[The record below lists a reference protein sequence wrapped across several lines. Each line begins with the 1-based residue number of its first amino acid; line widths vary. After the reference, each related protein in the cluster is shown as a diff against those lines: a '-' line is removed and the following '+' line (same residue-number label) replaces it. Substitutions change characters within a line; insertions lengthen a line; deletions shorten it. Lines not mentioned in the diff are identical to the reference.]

1 MSKKFSPSLLTFWV
15 PAKTAYPVDVQ
26 PKLDGV
32 RCVATKGGL
41 WTRTGKRIVVAA
53 HIEYALAGLFA
64 DHPDAVLDGELVHPE
79 GCQSTVSALMRR
91 EPCADLTFNVFD
103 GATTRGGLE
112 YSFCVRFTEVAE
124 ALPISA
130 HVRLVETH
138 VATCEADVRRMHAY
152 WVAEGFEGA
161 VIRDPEICY
170 QSGRTASVQKLKVH
184 QDNEYLCVGVAASG
198 CLKFVM
204 SDGRT
209 FEAQGGA
216 NFEDAPIGKM
226 VTVRHNGFTDAGIP
240 RHAVA
245 HCLRAD

>member
-1 MSKKFSPSLLTFWV
+1 MNKKFSPSLLTFWV
-15 PAKTAYPVDVQ
+15 SAKAEYPVVVQ

-32 RCVATKGGL
+32 RCIATKDGL
-41 WTRTGKRIVVAA
+41 WTRTGKPIAVAA
-53 HIEYALAGLFA
+53 HIEHGLSEFFI
-64 DHPDAVLDGELVHPE
+64 DHPQAVLDGELVHKA

-91 EPCADLTFNVFD
+91 EQCMELTFHVFD
-103 GATTRGGLE
+103 GATTGSRLGDR
-112 YSFCVRFTEVAE
+112 FCDRFTEAAE
-124 ALPISA
+124 ALPLSSHI
-130 HVRLVETH
+130 RLVVIS

-161 VIRDPEICY
+161 VIRDPAAPY
-170 QSGRTASVQKLKVH
+170 AHGRTASVQKLKVH

-198 CLKFVM
+198 CLRFVM
-204 SDGRT
+204 TDGRT
-209 FEAQGGA
+209 FDAQGGA

>member
-1 MSKKFSPSLLTFWV
+1 MTKKFSPSLLTFWV
-15 PAKTAYPVDVQ
+15 SAKAEYPVGVQ

-32 RCVATKGGL
+32 RCIATKEGL
-41 WTRTGKRIVVAA
+41 WTRTGKPIVAA
-53 HIEYALAGLFA
+53 SHIEHELAEFFV
-64 DHPDAVLDGELVHPE
+64 DHPRAVLDGELVHKA

-91 EPCADLTFNVFD
+91 EQCLELTFHVFD
-103 GATTRGGLE
+103 GATTVSGLNDV
-112 YSFCVRFTEVAE
+112 FRDRFTEVAE

-138 VATCEADVRRMHAY
+138 IAVCEADVRRLHNY

-161 VIRDPEICY
+161 VIRDPAAPY
-170 QSGRTASVQKLKVH
+170 AQGRTASVQKLKVH

-198 CLKFVM
+198 CLRFVM
-204 SDGRT
+204 NDGRA

-216 NFEDAPIGKM
+216 NFEDAPIGKT